1 MGKKTTTVTFRIDTE
16 LKNEL
21 IKRSEAQNQ
30 TISETAKNLLAESLS
45 LLKSRSMLE
54 KAQEDAKEFDEEIN
68 LKLKSYNLKIDELF
82 SSNKFSSDLLAEYQL
97 TFNDMKKE
105 LKEYEKQKNGG
116 WLSYITFLLSFISA
130 TILIINFFF

>member
-82 SSNKFSSDLLAEYQL
+82 SSNKFSSDLLAKYQL

-105 LKEYEKQKNGG
+105 LTQYEKQKNGG

>member
-82 SSNKFSSDLLAEYQL
+82 SSNKFSSDLLAKYQL

-105 LKEYEKQKNGG
+105 LTQYEKQKNGG

-130 TILIINFFF
+130 AILIINFFF

>member
-54 KAQEDAKEFDEEIN
+54 QAQEDAKEFDEEIN

>member
-30 TISETAKNLLAESLS
+30 TISETAKNLLSESLS

-54 KAQEDAKEFDEEIN
+54 QAQEDAKEFDEEIN